1 MPTCTRC
8 KGQFVI
14 SRPSVYA
21 LACAALVVIWSPISG
36 AQEPDLEELQ
46 RKLEQRDSVIRELL
60 ERVEALERRIG
71 ISRDGL
77 TDTTTEPGRGE
88 EQPLPKDPETEVKDV
103 SADVSATETAP
114 GEVVVDEEAAERALE
129 RSLTQTGALLL
140 RPGRMEV
147 EPRVVYARNEDA
159 APTFISRN
167 GNTLSGELARNVDSL
182 TGDLAVRLG
191 LPRDTQLEVGIPY
204 RWRRIENVTNLGFS
218 PVDTSSQSAVGL
230 GDLRLGVAKT
240 LLRENIWRP
249 DLVGR
254 VTWDTKTGRRD
265 ENGVSLGG
273 GFDEIRASL
282 TAINRQ
288 DPVVFLG
295 AVSYEYVFE
304 NDRIRPGA
312 TIASNLGGFIALSPE
327 TSLRLLVS
335 GAYQQ
340 ETEVSDSSID
350 GSDQV
355 AGSFVIGGSTLLF
368 PGTLLNLSVGIGLTD
383 DADDFSVSLSIP
395 IRLRSPVF

>member
-1 MPTCTRC
+1 M
-8 KGQFVI
+8 I
-14 SRPSVYA
+14 SKPLIFA
-21 LACAALVVIWSPISG
+21 LAGAALLSSATITG
-36 AQEPDLEELQ
+36 AQEPSIESLQ
-46 RKLEQRDSVIRELL
+46 AKLEQRDLIIRGLL
-60 ERVEALERRIG
+60 ERVEALEQRTG
-71 ISRDGL
+71 ISRGGSRDAATHRESGEREASSDSM
-77 TDTTTEPGRGE
+77 TASSDVDTPEAAPGR
-88 EQPLPKDPETEVKDV
+88 
-103 SADVSATETAP
+103 
-114 GEVVVDEEAAERALE
+114 VVVDEDAAERALE
-129 RSLTQTGALLL
+129 RSLTQAGALLL
-140 RPGRMEV
+140 RPGHLEL
-147 EPRVVYARNEDA
+147 EPGLIYQRNEDA
-159 APTFISRN
+159 TPTFVNRD
-167 GNTLSGELARNVDSL
+167 GNTFPGQIERNVDSL

-304 NDRIRPGA
+304 NDIIRPGA

-355 AGSFVIGGSTLLF
+355 AGGFVIGGSTLLF